1 MATFDDSRAPSHA
14 DDGGIPPHRK
24 AHAAAPLAGWR
35 ERYPEKFAAHD
46 EIFAHI
52 HRGDRIFVGTGC
64 GEPQHLVSELT
75 RYVDTHP
82 LAFFDTEIFHVWSL
96 GVAPY
101 TDAKFKRNFR
111 HNSFFIG
118 ASTREAVN
126 QGHADYTPISLS
138 QVADLIL
145 RGSVPIDVALIQT
158 SLPDSHGY
166 LSLGISVDIVK
177 AATERAALVIAQLN
191 REMPR
196 VLGDTFL
203 HLSEIDYLVPHDEP
217 LLEYA
222 GAVPD
227 EIADRIGRY
236 AARIIRDGDTI
247 QVGYGNIP
255 NAILSHLTEK
265 KHLGVHT
272 ELISDGLIDLLRKGV
287 IDNSRKSVDRGK
299 TVATFCM
306 GSRDTYRYLH
316 DNPGFMFRTTT
327 YTNSPLRIALQ
338 DNMTAINTCL
348 AIDLT
353 GQATA
358 ESIGTSFY
366 SGIGGHADFMRGAAL
381 AKNGKTI
388 LTLQSTAAKGEV
400 SRIVPALEAGSG
412 VTLTRTDVRYVVT
425 EYGIAYVHGKNIR
438 NRAMDLVAIA
448 HPKFRPWL
456 IEEAKRLKL
465 IYADQAFLPGKEGEY
480 PEHLEVR
487 RTSKRG
493 VHLLL
498 RPVKISDEPLLQ
510 EFFRSV
516 SDASMHRRFMSMR
529 TEMPHERL
537 QELCVVDYNEHMV
550 LLATISRQEGEPDSE
565 TVVGIGQLRVEEDE
579 HVAEV
584 GLVVR
589 DDFQDKGVGRELLDR
604 LTQLAKQQGL
614 LGFTARVLVENRR
627 MLHLFGSS
635 GFEIDRHITG
645 DTVDLHITF
654 GSSAG

>member
-1 MATFDDSRAPSHA
+1 MGDSHQQPPPA
-14 DDGGIPPHRK
+14 GG
-24 AHAAAPLAGWR
+24 AGASGSGAEALGAWVA
-35 ERYPEKFAAHD
+35 EFPEKFVPAD

-64 GEPQHLVSELT
+64 GEPQHLVAELT
-75 RYVDTHP
+75 RYVDAHP
-82 LAFFDTEIFHVWSL
+82 LAFFDTEVFHVWSL

-101 TDAKFKRNFR
+101 ADTKFERNFR
-111 HNSFFIG
+111 HNSFFVG

-126 QGHADYTPISLS
+126 QGRADYTPISLS

-166 LSLGISVDIVK
+166 VSLGISVDIVK
-177 AATERAALVIAQLN
+177 AATERAKLVVAQLN

-203 HLSEIDYLVPHDEP
+203 HLSAIDYLVPHDEP
-217 LLEYA
+217 LLEYG
-222 GAVPD
+222 GAPPD
-227 EIADRIGRY
+227 EISDRIGRH
-236 AARIIRDGDTI
+236 AARIVRDGDTI

-255 NAILSHLTEK
+255 DAILSHLGEK

-272 ELISDGLIDLLRKGV
+272 ELISDGLVELMRRGV

-299 TVATFCM
+299 AVATFCM
-306 GSRDTYRYLH
+306 GSRETYRYLH
-316 DNPGFMFRTTT
+316 DNPAFMFRTTA
-327 YTNSPLRIALQ
+327 YTNSPLLIARQ
-338 DNMTAINTCL
+338 ENMTAINTCL

-353 GQATA
+353 GQVTA

-366 SGIGGHADFMRGAAL
+366 SGIGGQADFMRGAAQ
-381 AKNGKTI
+381 APKGKTI
-388 LTLQSTAAKGEV
+388 LALQATAAGETV
-400 SRIVPALEAGSG
+400 SRIVPAIETGSG

-438 NRAMDLVAIA
+438 TRAMDLIAIA

-465 IYADQAFLPGKEGEY
+465 IYADQAFIPGKAGEY
-480 PEHLEVR
+480 PEHLESH

-493 VHLLL
+493 VGLLL

-510 EFFRSV
+510 EFFRSL
-516 SDASMHRRFMSMR
+516 SDDSMRRRFMSIR
-529 TEMPHERL
+529 TEMPHARL
-537 QELCVVDYNEHMV
+537 QELCVVDYSEHMV
-550 LLATISRQEGEPDSE
+550 LLATIPGAEDGPEQE
-565 TVVGIGQLRVEEDE
+565 TVVGIGQYRVEENE

-589 DDFQDKGVGRELLDR
+589 DDFQNQGVGRELLEH

-614 LGFTARVLVENRR
+614 LGFSARVLIENRP

-635 GFEIDRHITG
+635 GFEIDKHTSG
-645 DTVDLHITF
+645 DTVYLKISF
-654 GSSAG
+654 GGGTQ